1 MPTRVLDFSP
11 LGAEPTA
18 EQLAATR
25 EKILRDDRY
34 MQWRRGSRVFG
45 IVVTA
50 FLTLLTGLPLG
61 FMLWAWADGGFRTV
75 GVTDAEGALDVGGTL
90 AASIT
95 LAVAL
100 ALVVTLFGGSLY
112 SFVGALR
119 SRRGLRPLARL
130 EAFAAANGLVYSP
143 RDKNSR
149 YGGRRWEAGT
159 TWRLDHVTPLSNSD
173 VDYGSVGVTG
183 RYGVDETGIGY
194 IAIRMDRRL
203 PHIVLRRGSGFG
215 TVGEGPELKLEG
227 VGADEITLLVPAGYE
242 SDALYIFTPDVMAVL
257 LDAASDYDVEIVDD
271 WLFLFTK
278 PLDVADPETHRRVWR
293 IIDAVAPRLRDQT
306 DAYGDDR
313 IDRAPLERLSP
324 NRVADRGRRLPRTV
338 WIPGVLFAVAVAVA
352 TSPFWGVI
360 ANGIADAVVGR

>member
-1 MPTRVLDFSP
+1 MPTRALDFAP
-11 LGAEPTA
+11 LSGEPTA

-34 MQWRRGSRVFG
+34 LQWRRGARVFG
-45 IVVTA
+45 IVATA
-50 FLTLLTGLPLG
+50 VLTLLVGVPLG
-61 FMLWAWADGGFRTV
+61 LMLWAWADGGFLAPV
-75 GVTDAEGALDVGGTL
+75 ITDADGALNVGSTL

-95 LAVAL
+95 LGVAVAF
-100 ALVVTLFGGSLY
+100 AVTIFGFGVY
-112 SFVGALR
+112 SFVGALG

-130 EAFAAANGLVYSP
+130 EAFAAANELVYAP
-143 RDKNSR
+143 RDRNSR
-149 YGGRRWEAGT
+149 YGGRRWDDGT
-159 TWRLDHVTPLSNSD
+159 TWRLDHVTPKSNGD
-173 VDYGSVGVTG
+173 VDYGSVGRTG

-194 IAIRMDRRL
+194 IAIRVDRRL

-215 TVGEGPELKLEG
+215 VVGEGPELKLEG
-227 VGADEITLLVPAGYE
+227 IGADETTLLVPEGYE

-257 LDAASDYDVEIVDD
+257 LDAASDFDVEIVDD

-306 DAYGDDR
+306 DAYRDDR
-313 IDRAPLERLSP
+313 IDRDPQDPLSP

-338 WIPGVLFAVAVAVA
+338 WIPGVVLGIAVA

-360 ANGIADAVVGR
+360 AQGIAGAFGR